1 MFAHLTSQLET
12 EVQTALKVLAM
23 NEAVRDLLISQHEF
37 LGNRPASLPP
47 DSGTGEQISHTLG
60 TLIPNIPSKL
70 DWQVYDHC
78 AAVTRIYAAYERF
91 VSDLVGEYIR
101 MLPRLYATYA
111 ELPLTLTRQH
121 RRGIGHI
128 LLKLGETGRYKNIEE
143 EVIVTQL
150 AEGLSGASSY
160 TLLTEAFFID
170 RQNLRFEVLTR
181 LFGSLGFEG
190 SARFIESHAAISN
203 FISQE
208 RAEGSSAKNE
218 LQSFVDYRN
227 QAAHKKV
234 ENLLSKDETGAVGR
248 FICALG
254 RALADLVTN
263 QTYRRHM
270 ELKHYSVLLKI
281 KETHYSGKVVIGIP
295 AKGVTLK
302 VGDEVLIWG
311 KRVFRS
317 ATLQSIQLDGADSPE
332 TEGDGSREVGIKLSD
347 KAPKASELCRLE
359 IPPEAPKELQL
370 DLTESIPSSANT
382 ADSDLSEATEE
393 EPSSME
399 PEEGTA
405 AS

>member
-37 LGNRPASLPP
+37 LGNRPARLPP

-160 TLLTEAFFID
+160 TLLT
-170 RQNLRFEVLTR
+170 
-181 LFGSLGFEG
+181 
-190 SARFIESHAAISN
+190 
-203 FISQE
+203 
-208 RAEGSSAKNE
+208 
-218 LQSFVDYRN
+218 
-227 QAAHKKV
+227 
-234 ENLLSKDETGAVGR
+234 
-248 FICALG
+248 
-254 RALADLVTN
+254 
-263 QTYRRHM
+263 
-270 ELKHYSVLLKI
+270 
-281 KETHYSGKVVIGIP
+281 
-295 AKGVTLK
+295 
-302 VGDEVLIWG
+302 
-311 KRVFRS
+311 
-317 ATLQSIQLDGADSPE
+317 
-332 TEGDGSREVGIKLSD
+332 
-347 KAPKASELCRLE
+347 
-359 IPPEAPKELQL
+359 
-370 DLTESIPSSANT
+370 
-382 ADSDLSEATEE
+382 
-393 EPSSME
+393 
-399 PEEGTA
+399 
-405 AS
+405 